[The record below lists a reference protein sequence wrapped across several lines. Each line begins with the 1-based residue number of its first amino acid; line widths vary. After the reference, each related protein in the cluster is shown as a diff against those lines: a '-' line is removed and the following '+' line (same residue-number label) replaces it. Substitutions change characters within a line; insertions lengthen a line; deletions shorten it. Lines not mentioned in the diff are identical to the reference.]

1 MCIVQV
7 AQLVDKRLLVMLQF
21 YQGCQKVLK
30 YLKMPSVKKCQAE
43 QPVDTNQVGGD
54 FRQQPATFDNP
65 AVQIIILIYYN
76 YNNFVFT
83 NISYYIK
90 GCC

>member
-1 MCIVQV
+1 MCTYPTGYEALRKSSGRLNMCIVQI

-43 QPVDTNQVGGD
+43 
-54 FRQQPATFDNP
+54 
-65 AVQIIILIYYN
+65 
-76 YNNFVFT
+76 
-83 NISYYIK
+83 
-90 GCC
+90 

>member
-1 MCIVQV
+1 MKQLTYRICTSLLHRCLQGFVMCTYPTGYEVLRKSSGRLNMCIVQI

-43 QPVDTNQVGGD
+43 
-54 FRQQPATFDNP
+54 
-65 AVQIIILIYYN
+65 
-76 YNNFVFT
+76 
-83 NISYYIK
+83 
-90 GCC
+90 